1 MPLVTRPQLSRVV
14 RALLPQRLWTDDALL
29 QWLSDTQ
36 GRNERAKRSHI
47 KRRLR
52 QQHEQEALALAA

>member
-1 MPLVTRPQLSRVV
+1 MPLVTRPQLSRVL
-14 RALLPQRLWTDDALL
+14 RDLLPQRLWTDAALL

-36 GRNERAKRSHI
+36 RRNARAKQSHI

-52 QQHEQEALALAA
+52 QQHDQEALALAA